1 MYEGAISFG
10 GREGIVLTHG
20 LILQNKQTDKQTN
33 KPKVIPRNL
42 GYLGIMVRNRAKSL
56 TDSPLF
62 KFRIN

>member
-20 LILQNKQTDKQTN
+20 LILQNKQTN
-33 KPKVIPRNL
+33 KPKVILRNL
-42 GYLGIMVRNRAKSL
+42 GYIMVRNRAKSL